1 MWGWNG
7 PLVEKWLKG
16 KLCPMGRS
24 LGLMGGRLCIMGR
37 RICIM
42 GGRIGLMGGKLDLLG
57 GVQDTGRIGF
67 KYLSTKKK
75 LEKVDSFSR
84 GMFVKNYCL

>member
-57 GVQDTGRIGF
+57 GVQDTGRTGF
-67 KYLSTKKK
+67 KYLSTKKSWKK
-75 LEKVDSFSR
+75 LIVFSR
-84 GMFVKNYCL
+84 GMFVKNICL